1 MIALSFSR
9 MKDLE
14 CPHRFKVLH
23 IDRSFKET
31 MGEPARIGIDFAE
44 IMAEYRRRCAQNNQA
59 IDMPLLLDLCDERKE
74 TLTDYEATRESAE
87 KLLAHPDLMEVPIEA
102 KDSFLIEHKF
112 TFDAD
117 LNVIPGDPEKAW
129 RSPKAAWRMVA
140 DFAYRQGDRLH
151 IIDDKSGWGDPDP
164 EQLEFYSYLI
174 PRAIEPLKMGGVWYV
189 DARFHMVRMGRVIRP
204 SSRLTGIKTPFQID
218 QLAPIGKRIKGLLE
232 QANSMT
238 EFPAVICTRCQ
249 YCQIPECPKKDE
261 AMNAIATQ
269 GNVPTFV
276 IPSELTDREQ
286 AEKVLAFVT
295 LAEPIIKQIK
305 NLLKTYTKDNGAVTA
320 AGQVA
325 QWEDAERWSCKD
337 ARRLAKL
344 LLSFGVTEP
353 DLWKAMGITKAE
365 LQKIVKRY
373 SLTERMP
380 FLKSSYDIKVSP
392 QFDISS
398 GE

>member
-14 CPHRFKVLH
+14 CPHRFKILH

-44 IMAEYRRRCAQNNQA
+44 IMAEYRRRCAANNQA

-74 TLTDYEATRESAE
+74 TLTDYEATRELAE
-87 KLLAHPDLMEVPIEA
+87 KLLAHPDMMEIPIGD
-102 KDSFLIEHKF
+102 KDSFLIERKF
-112 TFDAD
+112 AFDID
-117 LNVIPGDPEKAW
+117 LNVIPGDPEEAW
-129 RSPKAAWRMVA
+129 WSPRVAFRAVA
-140 DFAYRQGDRLH
+140 DFAYRQGDTLH
-151 IIDDKSGWGDPDP
+151 IIDDKSGWGTPDP

-174 PRAIEPLKMGGVWYV
+174 PRAIEPLKMGGVWFA
-189 DARFHMVRMGRVIRP
+189 DPRFHMVRLGRIVRP
-204 SSRLTGIKTPFQID
+204 EPRMPDIKNQYQID
-218 QLAPIGKRIKGLLE
+218 QLGYIGKRIRSLIE

-238 EFPAVICTRCQ
+238 EFPAVICSRCQ
-249 YCQIPECPKKDE
+249 YCQIPECPKKEE
-261 AMNAIATQ
+261 AMNAITTQ
-269 GNVPTFV
+269 GNVPAFT
-276 IPSELTDREQ
+276 IPTELTDRDQ
-286 AEKVLAFVT
+286 AEKALAFIT
-295 LAEPIIKQIK
+295 LAEPLIKQIK
-305 NLLKTYTKDNGAVTA
+305 NLLKTYTKDNGAVSA
-320 AGQVA
+320 AGQIA

-337 ARRLAKL
+337 AQRLAKL
-344 LLSFGVTEP
+344 LLSFGVTEQ

-380 FLKSSYDIKVSP
+380 FLKGSYDIKVSP
-392 QFDISS
+392 AFDISS

>member
-1 MIALSFSR
+1 
-9 MKDLE
+9 
-14 CPHRFKVLH
+14 
-23 IDRSFKET
+23 
-31 MGEPARIGIDFAE
+31 
-44 IMAEYRRRCAQNNQA
+44 
-59 IDMPLLLDLCDERKE
+59 
-74 TLTDYEATRESAE
+74 
-87 KLLAHPDLMEVPIEA
+87 
-102 KDSFLIEHKF
+102 
-112 TFDAD
+112 
-117 LNVIPGDPEKAW
+117 
-129 RSPKAAWRMVA
+129 
-140 DFAYRQGDRLH
+140 
-151 IIDDKSGWGDPDP
+151 
-164 EQLEFYSYLI
+164 
-174 PRAIEPLKMGGVWYV
+174 
-189 DARFHMVRMGRVIRP
+189 
-204 SSRLTGIKTPFQID
+204 
-218 QLAPIGKRIKGLLE
+218 
-232 QANSMT
+232 
-238 EFPAVICTRCQ
+238 
-249 YCQIPECPKKDE
+249 
-261 AMNAIATQ
+261 MNAIATQ
-269 GNVPTFV
+269 GDVPTFQ
-276 IPSELTDREQ
+276 IPTELASREQ
-286 AEKVLAFVT
+286 AEKALAFIT